1 MNVTFSIDALDAAAS
16 HAWRL
21 QRDGQHWRAC
31 VYAEPLVETDA
42 RLSPPEAEKLNGHRM
57 RPDKELGLVMRG
69 KPGMFDF
76 LMSGIFSHAILHRFT
91 TPPIPSQGDM
101 LASIAALTPGTPWLL
116 YLDAAAH
123 FRALDSNRE
132 RIIGNLGI
140 AVRGEIASAAGYV
153 GPEAVKNAT
162 LMDRTWRQF
171 LGGWLEH
178 LQSGHMS
185 VFVPDVE
192 KLKSEADYLKLI
204 QEQQPEPIE

>member
-1 MNVTFSIDALDAAAS
+1 MNITFSIDALDAAGS

-21 QRDGQHWRAC
+21 QLDGEHWRAC
-31 VYAEPLVETDA
+31 GYAEPLAESDA
-42 RLSPPEAEKLNGHRM
+42 RLSAPDAEKLQGHRM
-57 RPDKELGLVMRG
+57 QPDKELGLVVRG

-76 LMSGIFSHAILHRFT
+76 LMRGIFTHAILHRFT
-91 TPPIPSQGDM
+91 APPIPARQQM
-101 LASIAALTPGTPWLL
+101 LAVLAGLEPGTPWLL

-123 FRALDSNRE
+123 FCALDSNRE
-132 RIIGNLGI
+132 PIIGNLAI

-153 GPEAVKNAT
+153 GSEAVKNEA

-178 LQSGHMS
+178 LQSGKMS

-192 KLKSEADYLKLI
+192 KLKAEADYLRLI
-204 QEQQPEPIE
+204 QEQQPESTE